1 MVSAAIYVRLSEEDR
16 TKLNKGDDSESI
28 TNQRN
33 MLTDYASERGWDIYD
48 IYSDEDYSGSDDTR
62 PAFNRM
68 LSDAE
73 DRKFS
78 VVLCKSLSRFARDV
92 AMVEKYINGLFI
104 EWQIRFISLTDYAD
118 SSQKG
123 SRKNIQI
130 NSLVNQ
136 WYLEDLS
143 ENIRATMTGKK
154 KQGQYTGAFAPYGY
168 IKDPENKHRMVVDDE
183 AAAVVRRIY
192 RLYLD
197 GYGNKAI
204 ANLLNDEDIPCPS
217 KYRLLK
223 GFHSNRKGE
232 VAEGLRWSDHT
243 VWHILRNPNYVGD
256 LVQGRY
262 GKPSYKSK
270 TSKEKKSPDEWIV
283 VEGTHEPIVSK
294 EDYERVQA
302 AKISRG
308 QHNRNAGTSRA
319 VLNVFSGIVKCKLCG
334 RSLVLSGSGRLN
346 KGARYLRCAGRK
358 SGIANCTCAMVKYEM
373 LVDEITVR
381 VRELIAVYCDPEQL
395 EKHAHKRDFSGEIT
409 SLQKAK
415 DRNLFELKRVGDA
428 LSSSYIDKT
437 SGALSEDDFALISTN
452 LRDKREK
459 LEDEDKHLQSQ
470 LDKLFEKRNAVDRMN
485 HIITQYRDFLE
496 LDRDIIRAFIEVIRV
511 GERDSET
518 NDFDLEIVYNL

>member
-1 MVSAAIYVRLSEEDR
+1 MVLAAIYLRLSEEDR
-16 TKLNKGDDSESI
+16 SKLNKGDDSESI
-28 TNQRN
+28 TNQRS
-33 MLTDYASERGWDIYD
+33 MLTAYASERGWDIYD

-62 PAFNRM
+62 PEFNRM
-68 LSDAE
+68 LADAK
-73 DRKFS
+73 DRRFS
-78 VVLCKSLSRFARDV
+78 VVICKSLSRFARDV
-92 AMVEKYINGLFI
+92 SMVEKYINGLFI
-104 EWQIRFISLTDYAD
+104 EWNVRFISLLDYAD
-118 SSQKG
+118 NFQQG

-143 ENIRATMTGKK
+143 KNIRDTMNSKK
-154 KQGQYTGAFAPYGY
+154 KQGQYTGALAPYGY
-168 IKDPENKHRMVVDDE
+168 IKDPDDKHRMLIDEE

-192 RLYLD
+192 RLYLE

-204 ANLLNDEDIPCPS
+204 ATLLNDEGIPCPS

-223 GFHSNRKGE
+223 GFKTNRKE
-232 VAEGLRWSDHT
+232 DVADELRWSDHT

-262 GKPSYKSK
+262 GKPTYKSK
-270 TSKEKKSPDEWIV
+270 TLKEKKNPDEWIV
-283 VEGTHEPIVSK
+283 VESAHEPIVSK

-308 QHNRNAGTSRA
+308 QHNRNASVSRA
-319 VLNVFSGIVKCKLCG
+319 VANIFSGIIKCKICG
-334 RSLVLSGSGRLN
+334 RSLILSGSGQLN

-358 SGIANCTCAMVKYEM
+358 SGIANCTCAMVKYDM
-373 LVDEITVR
+373 LVDEITNR
-381 VRELIAVYCDPEQL
+381 FREIITVYCDPEQL
-395 EKHAHKRDFSGEIT
+395 EKHAYRRDFSSEIA
-409 SLQKAK
+409 SLQKVK

-437 SGALSEDDFALISTN
+437 SGILSDDDFALISAN

-459 LEDEDKHLQSQ
+459 LEEENTQIQSQ
-470 LDKLFEKRNAVDRMN
+470 LDKLHEKQSAGDRVN

-511 GERDSET
+511 GERDSDT
-518 NDFDLEIVYNL
+518 NEVDLEISYNF